1 MKNLRFMLSVV
12 LLSLSTVAFA
22 QSDAHKHESQKTEA
36 QKPEAPKSDAEKSF
50 DIMKALAGDWEGP
63 VKTDMPEAMK
73 KQMGAGADIKPL
85 HVSMRVTSR
94 GNVLVH
100 ELQEAGTPLDATKY
114 DHPVTMLY
122 VDAGRLTLVHYCD
135 AGNRPRMTGKISP
148 DGKKVEF
155 DLVDVAGGTRYGHM
169 HHAVFTMIDAN
180 HHTEDWT
187 YMTPGDKP
195 IQAHFDL
202 HKKN

>member
-1 MKNLRFMLSVV
+1 MKSLRFVLSVV
-12 LLSLSTVAFA
+12 LMSLATVAFA
-22 QSDAHKHESQKTEA
+22 QSDAHKMAEPKAPASKSEA
-36 QKPEAPKSDAEKSF
+36 QTSF
-50 DIMKALAGDWEGP
+50 DAMKTLAGDWEGP
-63 VKTDMPEAMK
+63 VKTDMPVEAK
-73 KQMGAGADIKPL
+73 ADIKPL

-100 ELQEAGTPLDATKY
+100 EFQEAGTPLDPAKY

-122 VDAGRLTLVHYCD
+122 VDADADRLTLTHYCD

-155 DLVDVAGGTRYGHM
+155 DFLDVDGGTKYGHM
-169 HHAVFTMIDAN
+169 HHVVFTIIDAN

-187 YMTPGDKP
+187 YMMPNGKAAQP
-195 IQAHFDL
+195 HFDL
-202 HKKN
+202 HRTKPAEVASR